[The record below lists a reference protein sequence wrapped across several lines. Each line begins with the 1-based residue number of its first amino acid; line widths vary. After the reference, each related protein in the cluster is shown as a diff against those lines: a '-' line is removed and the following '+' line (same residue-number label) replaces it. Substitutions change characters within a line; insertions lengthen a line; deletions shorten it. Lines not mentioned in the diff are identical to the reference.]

1 MTNVISMNLDPEALA
16 HRATKR
22 FEDQWVNV
30 TELGDGGPT
39 WNDIEE
45 NVPWGADLDAPLN
58 DLVDRAT
65 AWLDARGLVRGT
77 DYEVDGA
84 LIGIKDDFTN
94 WMFFEIFVNDSDE
107 ASAEDWAHRMIT
119 PKASA

>member
-45 NVPWGADLDAPLN
+45 NVPWGADLDARSMIWSIAPQLGSM
-58 DLVDRAT
+58 RAASFAGPT
-65 AWLDARGLVRGT
+65 TRWM
-77 DYEVDGA
+77 A
-84 LIGIKDDFTN
+84 L
-94 WMFFEIFVNDSDE
+94 
-107 ASAEDWAHRMIT
+107 
-119 PKASA
+119 